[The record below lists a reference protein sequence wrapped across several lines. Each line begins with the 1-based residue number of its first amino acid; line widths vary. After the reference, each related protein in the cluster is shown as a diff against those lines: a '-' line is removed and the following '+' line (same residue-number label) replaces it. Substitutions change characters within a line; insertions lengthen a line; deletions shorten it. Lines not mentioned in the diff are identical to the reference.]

1 MDEEILIP
9 IIAILSIFVIFPG
22 MCMHYFTMW
31 RSNKGLSADDE
42 RMLEDL
48 WRSARTMER
57 RIETIERLI
66 EPEGRPDATSNRRP
80 DPFRDPGRDYDN

>member
-1 MDEEILIP
+1 MDQEFLIP
-9 IIAILSIFVIFPG
+9 IVAILSIFVIFPW

-48 WRSARTMER
+48 WRSARKMER
-57 RIETIERLI
+57 RIETIERLV
-66 EPEGRPDATSNRRP
+66 EPEGRDTDAPPRRR
-80 DPFRDPGRDYDN
+80 RDDLRDLDG